1 MTSGRRRFT
10 FLGTTGATVDISAG
24 IYHQLGLR
32 RASID
37 MPARWKTA
45 RGMNQL
51 NVFHTL
57 FDLFLKKTLTPSI
70 PWSEPSAFQP
80 VDQRG
85 FL

>member
-1 MTSGRRRFT
+1 
-10 FLGTTGATVDISAG
+10 
-24 IYHQLGLR
+24 
-32 RASID
+32 

-45 RGMNQL
+45 PGMNQL

-57 FDLFLKKTLTPSI
+57 FDLSLKKTITPNI

-85 FL
+85 FLEPEFFMQIASWFASYVRP